1 MQMEKFKDDESEVI
15 EKGSMVKSSVFE
27 SSPSVTFSPLLWITI
42 SDFVNIDKSKKLSN
56 SYPHGFSDDG
66 ESTFFGKTR
75 TILKQSNRVTDQI
88 GTVRRSSR
96 KMEISHQKKVFE
108 IQSFLVLGFKNLN
121 NVQWKE
127 VNLNFNDPMPKY
139 ALKVGKDYKI

>member
-1 MQMEKFKDDESEVI
+1 MERLKEDESEII
-15 EKGSMVKSSVFE
+15 EKGSMVKSSVFG
-27 SSPSVTFSPLLWITI
+27 SNSNKTFCPLLWITI
-42 SDFVNIDKSKKLSN
+42 SDFVNLDKSKNLSN
-56 SYPHGFSDDG
+56 SYPHGFSEDG
-66 ESTFFGKTR
+66 ESTFLGKTR
-75 TILKQSNRVTDQI
+75 SILKQSNRVTDQI

-127 VNLNFNDPMPKY
+127 VNLNLNKPMPKY
-139 ALKVGKDYKI
+139 ALKVGKK